1 MSARGK
7 ARRKALDILFEADV
21 RKASVTDALADFERR
36 RAAANQPPLN
46 PFTVELVDGV
56 VDHWDHINQ
65 IIAENSIGWTI
76 DRMPRVDRNVLR
88 LGVFELLW
96 RDDIPD
102 KVAVAEAVEITKE
115 FSTDESPP
123 FVNGVLG
130 KILRDKPTASGS
142 PAVLAALAGPDAAA
156 DAVAE
161 SDPVADA
168 LAEPDPAA
176 VAVAESDAAAVAV
189 AESDAAAEAVAE
201 SEQVAE
207 IEPEAANPTQ
217 PRDAP
222 GSA

>member
-21 RKASVTDALADFERR
+21 RQASVIDALADFQRR
-36 RAAANQPPLN
+36 RAAADQPPLN
-46 PFTVELVDGV
+46 PFTVELVEGV

-65 IIAENSIGWTI
+65 IIAENSIGWTL

-88 LGVFELLW
+88 LGVFELFW

-130 KILRDKPTASGS
+130 KILRDKPAATGS
-142 PAVLAALAGPDAAA
+142 PAV
-156 DAVAE
+156 V
-161 SDPVADA
+161 SA
-168 LAEPDPAA
+168 LAEGEDVP
-176 VAVAESDAAAVAV
+176 
-189 AESDAAAEAVAE
+189 
-201 SEQVAE
+201 EQPQASNLGVSAS
-207 IEPEAANPTQ
+207 PEADVADG
-217 PRDAP
+217 PRQD
-222 GSA
+222 